1 MAIPGVY
8 DYRIPEKFRGKV
20 VLGMPVLVEVKR
32 KKNWGVIVQLKPV
45 SSFPRLKE
53 VLEIKPGR
61 WNDSNQSLLRLYEWM
76 ASYYQCDLGRV
87 FKPLVSKSMMKT
99 KAKTALVYRAVE
111 GGDSKL
117 KKPQLEALQ
126 KIKNCG
132 EALTSR
138 ELEARF
144 AIGASTI
151 NTLFKKGCLVKD
163 KRVIFREADELSMDL
178 SKDNV
183 TLSEEQQSAV
193 KRIAG
198 TITKAGKPFLL
209 YGITGSGKTHIYTDV
224 AKQVLDMG
232 RGVIILVPE
241 ISLTPQTIQRFRAAI
256 GDTITVIH
264 SHMSDG
270 ERRDSIQD
278 IVTGRKRAVIGVRSA
293 LLAPMNDVGLII
305 VDEEH
310 DGSYKQSDTD
320 PRYNARDVAVMRGKI
335 QNAVVVLGSATPSVE
350 SFYNALN
357 GKYDLIRLTQRFG
370 ASKLPE
376 VKIVDMAQEH
386 KENNWT
392 PLSRYLVERIEQEL
406 AQKRQII
413 LLLNRRGFSPVL
425 LCKDCGYTHVCPN
438 CSVNLR
444 YHKADTTLKCH
455 LCGQEEP
462 APDRCP
468 NCRGD
473 KIKYKGT
480 GIQKAEELLRD
491 RFPTARMIRM
501 DQDTTRR
508 KGSHVAILETFAK
521 GQADILLGTQMV
533 AKGLNFPQVTLVGV
547 LQADTGLHFPDF
559 RASERTFQLLTQV
572 AGRAGRAELPG
583 EVIIQ
588 TYYPDEMAV
597 KSSMTHDYESFYN
610 HEIEMRREL
619 FYPPF
624 GKLARVVAEGKTET
638 TVRNFLQK
646 VSAELR
652 RGETEAVSILGPTP
666 AVLSRIDNIFRY
678 TLLLKSNSPRSLAR
692 ALHCVRRTAEELP
705 SSYRCIIDVDPV
717 NML

>member
-241 ISLTPQTIQRFRAAI
+241 I
-256 GDTITVIH
+256 
-264 SHMSDG
+264 
-270 ERRDSIQD
+270 
-278 IVTGRKRAVIGVRSA
+278 
-293 LLAPMNDVGLII
+293 
-305 VDEEH
+305 
-310 DGSYKQSDTD
+310 
-320 PRYNARDVAVMRGKI
+320 
-335 QNAVVVLGSATPSVE
+335 
-350 SFYNALN
+350 
-357 GKYDLIRLTQRFG
+357 
-370 ASKLPE
+370 
-376 VKIVDMAQEH
+376 
-386 KENNWT
+386 
-392 PLSRYLVERIEQEL
+392 
-406 AQKRQII
+406 
-413 LLLNRRGFSPVL
+413 
-425 LCKDCGYTHVCPN
+425 
-438 CSVNLR
+438 
-444 YHKADTTLKCH
+444 
-455 LCGQEEP
+455 
-462 APDRCP
+462 
-468 NCRGD
+468 
-473 KIKYKGT
+473 
-480 GIQKAEELLRD
+480 
-491 RFPTARMIRM
+491 
-501 DQDTTRR
+501 
-508 KGSHVAILETFAK
+508 
-521 GQADILLGTQMV
+521 
-533 AKGLNFPQVTLVGV
+533 
-547 LQADTGLHFPDF
+547 
-559 RASERTFQLLTQV
+559 
-572 AGRAGRAELPG
+572 
-583 EVIIQ
+583 
-588 TYYPDEMAV
+588 
-597 KSSMTHDYESFYN
+597 
-610 HEIEMRREL
+610 
-619 FYPPF
+619 
-624 GKLARVVAEGKTET
+624 
-638 TVRNFLQK
+638 
-646 VSAELR
+646 
-652 RGETEAVSILGPTP
+652 
-666 AVLSRIDNIFRY
+666 
-678 TLLLKSNSPRSLAR
+678 
-692 ALHCVRRTAEELP
+692 
-705 SSYRCIIDVDPV
+705 
-717 NML
+717 